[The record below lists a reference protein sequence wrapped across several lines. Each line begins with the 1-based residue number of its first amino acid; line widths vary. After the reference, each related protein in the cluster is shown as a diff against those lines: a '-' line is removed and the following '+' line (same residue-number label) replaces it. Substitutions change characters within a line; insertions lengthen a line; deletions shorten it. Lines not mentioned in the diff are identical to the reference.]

1 MAFALTNIFS
11 RTASNLAN
19 KTSSTISSQFNSAV
33 ASVVTQKNISNV
45 KLIKKTDDFK
55 VFSIVTKD
63 LRTYEKY
70 KPLLYMFATASG
82 VLSVLAFVNMI
93 RSASNTEF
101 FMSFFMFVPLLAYFV
116 VASSLKHRTVE
127 NRFSASKNTVELCVN
142 RSDEYFLKTK
152 SFIIDELD
160 IQSVPVY
167 NERQKINGY
176 KVIISDDKNTY
187 DWISGIETEAQLKS
201 VIKVVKYI
209 KAQK

>member
-11 RTASNLAN
+11 RTASNVAN
-19 KTSSTISSQFNSAV
+19 KTSTAISSQFNSAV
-33 ASVVTQKNISNV
+33 ASVVTNKNISNV
-45 KLIKKTDDFK
+45 QLIKKTK
-55 VFSIVTKD
+55 HAQVFSIVTKD

-70 KPLLYMFATASG
+70 KPLLYIFATASSAMT
-82 VLSVLAFVNMI
+82 VYAFFNMI
-93 RSASNTEF
+93 RSNSNTEF
-101 FMSFFMFVPLLAYFV
+101 YMSFLLLLPLLAYYV
-116 VASSLKHRTVE
+116 AASSLKQRTVD
-127 NRFSASKNTVELCVN
+127 NRFTASKSTIEMCVN
-142 RSDEYFLKTK
+142 RSDEYILKTK
-152 SFIIDELD
+152 HFKINEID